1 MPRSVSSES
10 TSPSTPTSSH
20 KRLFTRAANFL
31 SPNGKPGPLLETNP
45 PAVTRPPH
53 RESRKSLSAIKTKLQ
68 AAGTPLKLL
77 RRLSTSNAHLKPHM
91 KDDSTPPL
99 LKVKVKRGRGRGH
112 SAYAGRSPSIARSHS
127 APGAP
132 SFSQSRVS
140 PTIAMSDSLSHK
152 SAVESSNTTA
162 VLHDVDVPI
171 DLQTGVTMTKVSNK
185 ESKKVTVRLDPD
197 LGQIFYQSRRAR
209 ISESLLL
216 FHTL

>member
-31 SPNGKPGPLLETNP
+31 SPNGKPGPLLETDP
-45 PAVTRPPH
+45 PAVTRAPH
-53 RESRKSLSAIKTKLQ
+53 RESKKSLRAIKSKLQ
-68 AAGTPLKLL
+68 VAGTPLKLL
-77 RRLSTSNAHLKPHM
+77 RRLSTSNAHLKHRV

-99 LKVKVKRGRGRGH
+99 SKVKVKRGCGQSH
-112 SAYAGRSPSIARSHS
+112 SAYAGRSPSIVRSHS

-132 SFSQSRVS
+132 SLSQSRVS
-140 PTIAMSDSLSHK
+140 PTIAMSDSASHN
-152 SAVESSNTTA
+152 STADSDGTTA

-209 ISESLLL
+209 ISESLPLS
-216 FHTL
+216 HTL